1 MKNDTVNKA
10 TTTDL
15 HSRMLSQ
22 IAAFV
27 EDFSRTEEDSTLMC
41 VLNLLEEYYELK
53 ADEIRMYIRKEQE
66 RN

>member
-1 MKNDTVNKA
+1 MKNDTVNNA